1 MSIQNPGAYW
11 RIARPGSN
19 YGRGVWEKR
28 SEVGSCGA
36 RCRRT
41 EPRAYPIAAARRSK
55 NAEAIFVFPSDL
67 RKPEDAEKMIQEK
80 HFVQVDILVNN
91 AGSIT
96 AGPVENQSNE
106 EFKNV
111 METNFFSGVY
121 CALSVLPQMLE
132 SLCIP

>member
-1 MSIQNPGAYW
+1 
-11 RIARPGSN
+11 
-19 YGRGVWEKR
+19 
-28 SEVGSCGA
+28 
-36 RCRRT
+36 
-41 EPRAYPIAAARRSK
+41 
-55 NAEAIFVFPSDL
+55 
-67 RKPEDAEKMIQEK
+67 MIQEK